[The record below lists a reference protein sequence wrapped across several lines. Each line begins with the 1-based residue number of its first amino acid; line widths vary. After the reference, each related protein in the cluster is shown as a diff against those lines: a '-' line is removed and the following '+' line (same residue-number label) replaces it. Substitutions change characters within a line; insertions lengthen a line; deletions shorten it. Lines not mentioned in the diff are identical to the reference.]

1 MLVSRSPKLVAT
13 MPLLTRNQAC
23 KLHRSSKSC
32 TTLPTEVS
40 SMVQRGSIDP
50 RSRRVVVTGGGI
62 ISPLGHCV
70 HDVFDQLLQGNSGVC
85 SIKSDVFEYQK
96 LGIHYAAQIQ
106 KESMDYCESI
116 CQKDERLKS
125 NAMKYA
131 EFATLQA
138 LKDVCTKNLAKKI
151 AKCYEKRKNS

>member
-1 MLVSRSPKLVAT
+1 MSNVKLMMKNMVSRISNLVVKV
-13 MPLLTRNQAC
+13 LLRRNQAC
-23 KLHRSSKSC
+23 KLHRSSKPY
-32 TTLPTEVS
+32 TTLPPEVS

-70 HDVFDQLLQGNSGVC
+70 HDVFDQLLQGNSGVG
-85 SIKSDVFEYQK
+85 SIKSDIFEYQK

-106 KESMDYCESI
+106 RESLEYCDSI

-131 EFATLQA
+131 EFAALQA
-138 LKDVCTKNLAKKI
+138 LKDVGR
-151 AKCYEKRKNS
+151 YFR